1 LRTRLGGDI
10 FSCYMDDSVVIFP
23 QEAPDRDGERR
34 ARWLLLVHQIPPKP
48 DYFRVKVR
56 RRLSRLG
63 SIPLKSTVY
72 VLPWSHQ
79 AVEDF
84 QWLRREII
92 HEGGEAIVC
101 EAQLIEG
108 ITDAELEEQ
117 FRKSREA
124 DYASVASDAAI
135 ELARFKRRKPNE
147 EERTEIEAAVARLR
161 RRLREAAK
169 LDFFGSAGR
178 AAAERAI
185 AQLADRTSHEATVRG
200 AKRGRTPAPNGA
212 VWVTRRDV
220 FVDRIAS
227 AWLIRTFIDPFAE
240 FTFVSGTAYSPAP
253 GEIRFDMFEAEY
265 THVGDR
271 CTFEVLLERFGLDG
285 DAALS
290 AMAEIVH
297 DIDVKDG
304 KFARPE
310 ASGIEQLLTGIVRS
324 APTDDARLVSGSAMF
339 ASLYESFRRENR
351 VENESRASRDAT
363 SARAMPKPRS
373 R

>member
-1 LRTRLGGDI
+1 MG
-10 FSCYMDDSVVIFP
+10 
-23 QEAPDRDGERR
+23 DGERR

-92 HEGGEAIVC
+92 DEGGEAILC

-124 DYASVASDAAI
+124 DYASVTSDAAV
-135 ELARFKRRKPNE
+135 ELARFKRRKPSD
-147 EERTEIEAAVARLR
+147 EERVEIEATVARLR
-161 RRLREAAK
+161 RRLREAAE

-178 AAAERAI
+178 AGAERAI
-185 AQLADRTSHEATVRG
+185 AQLADRTSHETAARG

-240 FTFVSGTAYSPAP
+240 FAFVAGTAYRPAP

-285 DAALS
+285 DAALR
-290 AMAEIVH
+290 AIAEIVH

-310 ASGIEQLLTGIVRS
+310 ASGIEQLLGGIVRGTP
-324 APTDDARLVSGSAMF
+324 ADDARLVSGSAVF
-339 ASLYESFRRENR
+339 AALYESFRGENPAQ
-351 VENESRASRDAT
+351 NESEAARNPP
-363 SARAMPKPRS
+363 SARAVSSS
-373 R
+373 RRR